1 MNVLVLDIDSLR
13 LDHVGAYGYGPPT
26 TPHID
31 GVAAD
36 GIRFTRA
43 YAANSPCMPSRA
55 ALLSGRF
62 GIHNGVATHG
72 VLGQTLFEP
81 RTREQWTQPT
91 EAFWTLPEL
100 LYNER
105 VVTGGISSFP
115 RHPARW
121 FLNLWHE
128 FYTPQEPAERPTAVP
143 RETPPPRGLPGEG
156 FQTPRAE
163 AVVDLA
169 RRFVRSHSDD
179 RFFLYTQLWD
189 PHEPYNRCQAEI
201 EPFRDVTPLP
211 PHPTADEIDA
221 HRSWDTVRGATDM
234 NIASR
239 GDVQELLARYDAEIR
254 YADDHVGRLMET
266 LKREELYAETL
277 VVITADH
284 GEEFGEHGSYR
295 HHWST
300 HDGTQRIPLI
310 IKPPSSVGGP
320 SGASCDALVTNVDV
334 GPTVAACLDI
344 EPPSGWQGRPLTPLV
359 ADPDAGRDGA
369 WRPYLVVDHGLYMAQ
384 RAVRTDRW
392 KLVKTYHP
400 GLWAEVTPSIQ
411 LFDLPADPW
420 EQSNVA
426 ADYPDVVARLTGYR
440 REWVDEHRGPA
451 EDSLRR
457 VAREGPA
464 GYRWFT
470 DAFDGM

>member
-1 MNVLVLDIDSLR
+1 
-13 LDHVGAYGYGPPT
+13 
-26 TPHID
+26 
-31 GVAAD
+31 
-36 GIRFTRA
+36 
-43 YAANSPCMPSRA
+43 
-55 ALLSGRF
+55 
-62 GIHNGVATHG
+62 
-72 VLGQTLFEP
+72 
-81 RTREQWTQPT
+81 
-91 EAFWTLPEL
+91 
-100 LYNER
+100 
-105 VVTGGISSFP
+105 
-115 RHPARW
+115 
-121 FLNLWHE
+121 
-128 FYTPQEPAERPTAVP
+128 VP

-254 YADDHVGRLMET
+254 YADDHVGRLMEA

-344 EPPSGWQGRPLTPLV
+344 EPPSGWQGRSLTSLV